1 MNQIYYSVD
10 QISKLLDMHPKTIQR
25 YIREGKLRATKF
37 GKSYRVSGQD
47 LSIFTEQ
54 SIPSNQDVSP
64 TMNKKVVASSVIDI
78 FDLDRHEAMRIM
90 NTLTAT
96 LNVKPDS
103 YGQTSMQSQYI
114 EQEQK
119 VRVTLWGN
127 TTFMAVMMDTI
138 AALTESEIED
148 H

>member
-37 GKSYRVSGQD
+37 GKSYRISGQD
-47 LSIFTEQ
+47 LSTFTEN
-54 SIPSNQDVSP
+54 SIPTNQNVLP
-64 TMNKKVVASSVIDI
+64 TMSKKVVASSVIDI
-78 FDLDRHEAMRIM
+78 YELDRNEAMRIM

-127 TTFMAVMMDTI
+127 PTFMTVMMDTI
-138 AALTESEIED
+138 AALTESEKED
-148 H
+148 Y

>member
-37 GKSYRVSGQD
+37 GKSYRISGQD
-47 LSIFTEQ
+47 LSTFTEH
-54 SIPSNQDVSP
+54 SIPTNQNVLP
-64 TMNKKVVASSVIDI
+64 TMSKKVVASSVIDI
-78 FDLDRHEAMRIM
+78 YELDRNEAMRIM

-127 TTFMAVMMDTI
+127 PTFMTVMMDTI
-138 AALTESEIED
+138 AALTESEKED
-148 H
+148 Y